1 MKTINDYPNIELF
14 HEYLT
19 KIVGSETATEDEILE
34 FYDKPVTISYNGHS
48 CILDFDAVT
57 YNSLVELLEYHLR
70 NNHYNL
76 IIDEDTKALSFVD
89 INKKEATITYSFNS
103 ATRVTLH
110 KDHTDYLFTVN
121 NCQQKLPGEFVNLHV
136 TPDET
141 VTIYVRYDNVEEEY

>member
-57 YNSLVELLEYHLR
+57 YNSLVELLEYHLK
-70 NNHYNL
+70 NDSYNL
-76 IIDEDTKALSFVD
+76 IIDEDTRALSFVD
-89 INKKEATITYSFNS
+89 VSNRKATVTYSFNS
-103 ATRVTLH
+103 ATRVILR
-110 KDHTDYLFTVN
+110 KDHTNYLLTVN
-121 NCQQKLPGEFVNLHV
+121 NCREELPGEFMTLHV
-136 TPDET
+136 TPDKN
-141 VTIYVRYDNVEEEY
+141 VTIYVRYNNEEEY